1 MLEKGIEFDI
11 REVGT
16 CSLLRVLNFEGIIIL
31 CVFTY
36 KYFGTFCVFVV
47 SYVKRK

>member
-1 MLEKGIEFDI
+1 MFEKEIEFHI

-16 CSLLRVLNFEGIIIL
+16 CSLFRVLNFEGLIIL
-31 CVFTY
+31 SVFIY